1 MILADKIINERKKL
15 GWSQEELAE
24 KLEVSRQSVSKW
36 ESAQSTPDLSRI
48 LKMAEIFGVSTDYL
62 LKDEVGESEVK
73 EDVSFSDEKLR
84 PVSMEEAS
92 KYLEEVRVATPK
104 TAIGVM
110 LCIIS
115 PIVLLMSSD
124 LSERFG
130 IEENVL
136 SAIGIATLLVLI
148 ATAVFIFILNGRS
161 LDKYDFLEIEPID
174 TAYGVDGMVR
184 EKKEKYDKKH
194 ILFKGIGVGLCI
206 VSAIPL
212 LVSSIMTKEIDGGV
226 RVSFLLAIVAI
237 GVSFIINANGI
248 TEACDKLLQEGD
260 YTISGKK
267 ANAIINKISGVY
279 WALSVIIY
287 LVWSFTTNDWQFTWI
302 VWPVVGILYGG
313 ICGMIKAFT
322 K

>member
-73 EDVSFSDEKLR
+73 EDVSFSDTKLR
-84 PVSMEEAS
+84 PFSMEEAS

-161 LDKYDFLEIEPID
+161 LDKYDFLEVEPID

-184 EKKEKYDKKH
+184 EKKESYEKKH
-194 ILFKGIGVGLCI
+194 ILYKGIGVGLCI

-267 ANAIINKISGVY
+267 ANAIINKIS
-279 WALSVIIY
+279 VIIY